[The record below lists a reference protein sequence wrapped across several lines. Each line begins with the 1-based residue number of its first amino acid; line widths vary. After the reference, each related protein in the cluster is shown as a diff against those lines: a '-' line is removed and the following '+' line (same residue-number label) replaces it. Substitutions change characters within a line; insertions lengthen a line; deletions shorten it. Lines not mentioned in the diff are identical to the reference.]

1 MQDSKALRVKY
12 NNEWPSRFL
21 FPAEQK
27 LKNRLNE
34 NNMQQVFAPAPL
46 KPSTNQEFHSLLGH
60 LLEGLDQLPYRPDA
74 AFDAIWKALDA
85 EFFRVKDEASAPQHE
100 SRFESFL
107 TRVTSDQNTCKA
119 FYPLADITPMQ
130 TCEFAAKRIL
140 NSKSNPDQHSEVFL
154 KRVKVCLGESLY
166 DVFLAKYEPL
176 WTNSPEE
183 TQRNSGA
190 FLRKMIL
197 GQEMDIAGM
206 KLTLTKDKIA
216 SFLISIIMP
225 QFRNERFHGTTFP
238 PFRSSTAKLKTY
250 AHGYFVFLVAYAL
263 LLEVFLYR
271 EFNVIDQ
278 SDAILAIEKNKDM
291 FLTIFSRELQ
301 K

>member
-1 MQDSKALRVKY
+1 MQDSKTLRVRY

-21 FPAEQK
+21 FPAEQQ
-27 LKNRLNE
+27 LRDRLNE
-34 NNMQQVFAPAPL
+34 NNMQQAFSPAPL

-119 FYPLADITPMQ
+119 FYPLADIIPMQ
-130 TCEFAAKRIL
+130 TCEFSAKRIL
-140 NSKSNPDQHSEVFL
+140 NSKSSPDQHSDAFL
-154 KRVKVCLGESLY
+154 KRVKGCLGESLY
-166 DVFLAKYEPL
+166 EAFLSKYEPL
-176 WTNSPEE
+176 WLTSPEE
-183 TQRNSGA
+183 TQRKAGA
-190 FLRKMIL
+190 FLRRAIF
-197 GQEMDIAGM
+197 GQEMDIAGV
-206 KLTLTKDKIA
+206 KFTLTKEKSA

-271 EFNVIDQ
+271 EFCVIDQ
-278 SDAILAIEKNKDM
+278 VDAILAIEKNKNL
-291 FLTIFSRELQ
+291 FLTMFSREL
-301 K
+301 KK